1 MDPGR
6 VGMKNAISIFML
18 NILFAVS
25 PFSLAI
31 ASESDMDSSPVQ
43 VVLGGTLLV
52 KEGGEHH
59 CQAASFLGRQAR
71 FLKPP
76 ARWSWSK
83 GQEKWRVSLL
93 GVDFAD
99 HPGIH
104 TLRFI
109 GCPGVSSRSI
119 LVVNRHFMTSR
130 LHVKK
135 SFVHP
140 PKSFFDRIRRES
152 REIHQGLA
160 ERTGIAFQE
169 PFVMPIN
176 GRITHDFGAIRIL
189 NGTPLSRHSGEDI
202 DGPEGLP
209 VKAANTGRVVIA
221 DRFYYDGNM
230 VILDH
235 GGGLFTEYL
244 HLSRIRV
251 KKGQRV
257 RQGQVVG
264 NLGHTGRVTG
274 PVLHYGAVLGNAH
287 VNPLLLSKFPV
298 AVLEIP

>member
-1 MDPGR
+1 M
-6 VGMKNAISIFML
+6 VVVKKAVLIFVL
-18 NILFAVS
+18 DILFTVA

-31 ASESDMDSSPVQ
+31 ASESDMGPSPVN

-52 KEGGEHH
+52 GEGSGHH

-76 ARWSWSK
+76 AHWSWSK
-83 GQEKWRVSLL
+83 DPGNRRVSLL

-99 HPGIH
+99 QPGMH

-109 GCPGVSSRSI
+109 GCPGVSPRSI

-152 REIHQGLA
+152 REIHQGLS
-160 ERTGIAFQE
+160 ERTGLAFQK
-169 PFVMPIN
+169 PFVMPIT

-209 VKAANTGRVVIA
+209 VKAANSGRVVIA
-221 DRFYYDGNM
+221 GRFYYDGNM
-230 VILDH
+230 VIIDH

-251 KKGQRV
+251 KKGQSV
-257 RQGQVVG
+257 QQGEVVG
-264 NLGHTGRVTG
+264 SLGHTGRVTG